1 MISLATTEQM
11 TVGGTF
17 LINFVDETTVVAVLT
32 GDLQGAVRGVIH
44 SQTPDEQGVLH
55 LTAEHAITTAA
66 GDALVTSD
74 QATLTPVQERTF
86 FMRQTQTLV
95 KGTGKFAGASGA
107 LEEIGVFD
115 MAKGQGVLRYSGRIS
130 LKS

>member
-1 MISLATTEQM
+1 MISMAKNEQI

-17 LINFVDETTVVAVLT
+17 LINFVDETTVVAVLS
-32 GDLQGAVRGVIH
+32 GDLQGAVRGVIR
-44 SQTPDEQGVLH
+44 SQTPDEKGVVH
-55 LTAEHAITTAA
+55 LIAEHAVTTTA

-74 QATLTPVQERTF
+74 QATLTPVGDGTF

-95 KGTGKFAGASGA
+95 KGTGKFAGASGT

-115 MAKGQGVLRYSGRIS
+115 MAKGQAVLRYNGRIT
-130 LKS
+130 LGA